1 MTMKVTELRVENLV
15 KYDGRIFRIHSLAEE
30 YPTLDTTEFGIGV
43 VDWNN
48 LNPVELTE
56 EWLLKLGFKSNPYID
71 MYELG
76 CFDIYCDKT
85 SGILRLWCEINDR
98 IVELKTV
105 HHLQNL
111 YFAITGEELELKLK
125 T

>member
-1 MTMKVTELRVENLV
+1 MGLSARELRIGNFIYRTDNVGTKKIIIVNNHTFSDFEV
-15 KYDGRIFRIHSLAEE
+15 KTGQTYS
-30 YPTLDTTEFGIGV
+30 GI
-43 VDWNN
+43 
-48 LNPVELTE
+48 PLTE

-111 YFAITGEELELKLK
+111 YFALKQEELKLK
-125 T
+125 TNNI